1 MLISIPRASQGY
13 IPLIRA
19 KEEVEGIP
27 SIMHLAGP
35 DKPARQLFPRNPNDR
50 PPSRTAAGREEDG
63 L

>member
-35 DKPARQLFPRNPNDR
+35 DKPARQLFPR
-50 PPSRTAAGREEDG
+50 
-63 L
+63 